1 MKLKSYAIKCSYK
14 VNDIEGKK
22 EKYLMIKG
30 EGLDGQIQI
39 QPSSVD
45 LGIIMVNFIKTL
57 AFSIKNLSNTNFNI
71 KVILEI

>member
-30 EGLDGQIQI
+30 EGLDGQI
-39 QPSSVD
+39 
-45 LGIIMVNFIKTL
+45 
-57 AFSIKNLSNTNFNI
+57 
-71 KVILEI
+71 